1 MLPEAK
7 FDRIIDQREGGE
19 MRRVSPAAILKR
31 HWIPLV
37 FIVVICISSVIVMR
51 LHKVFASQDLNPHAG
66 AGIEI
71 VQFNPKSVAYEAF
84 GPPGTTADIN
94 YWDAEA
100 NVHQLTGVTLPWS
113 FTVVTVLPA
122 VQANMIVQGN
132 SGEIGCRIKIDDRL
146 LDERRASGFNA
157 QTFCLVKS
165 G

>member
-1 MLPEAK
+1 MKAIP
-7 FDRIIDQREGGE
+7 IGG
-19 MRRVSPAAILKR
+19 ILKR
-31 HWIPLV
+31 YWIPLV
-37 FIVVICISSVIVMR
+37 FIVVIFVSSVIVNR
-51 LHKVFASQDLNPHAG
+51 LHKVFASQELNPHAG

-71 VQFNPKSVAYEAF
+71 VQFNPKYVAYEAF
-84 GPPGTTADIN
+84 GPPGTRADIN

-100 NVHQLTGVTLPWS
+100 NVHQINDVPLPWS
-113 FTVVTVLPA
+113 YTVVTVLPA

-146 LDERRASGFNA
+146 LDERRATGINA

>member
-1 MLPEAK
+1 
-7 FDRIIDQREGGE
+7 
-19 MRRVSPAAILKR
+19 MRKVSAAAILKR

-37 FIVVICISSVIVMR
+37 FVVVIFISSVIVTR
-51 LHKVFASQDLNPHAG
+51 LHYVFASQELNPHAG

-71 VQFNPKSVAYEAF
+71 VQFNPKYVAYEAF

-100 NVHQLTGVTLPWS
+100 NVHQLVGVPLPWS
-113 FTVVTVLPA
+113 YTVVTVLPA

-132 SGEIGCRIKIDDRL
+132 TGEIGCRIKIDDRL
-146 LDERRASGFNA
+146 LDERRASGINA

>member
-1 MLPEAK
+1 MTK
-7 FDRIIDQREGGE
+7 F
-19 MRRVSPAAILKR
+19 SPTGILKR

-37 FIVVICISSVIVMR
+37 FIVVIFISSVVVNR
-51 LHKVFASQDLNPHAG
+51 LHGVFASHELNPHAG

-71 VQFNPKSVAYEAF
+71 VQFNPKYVAYEAF

-100 NVHQLTGVTLPWS
+100 NVHQLTNVPLPWTY
-113 FTVVTVLPA
+113 TVVTVLPA

-132 SGEIGCRIKIDDRL
+132 TGEIGCRIRIDDRL
-146 LDERRASGFNA
+146 LDERRATGINA

>member
-1 MLPEAK
+1 MGK
-7 FDRIIDQREGGE
+7 
-19 MRRVSPAAILKR
+19 VSVAGILKR

-37 FIVVICISSVIVMR
+37 FIVVIAISSVIVSR
-51 LHKVFASQDLNPHAG
+51 LHKVFASEDLNPHAG
-66 AGIEI
+66 TGIEI

-100 NVHQLTGVTLPWS
+100 NVHQLVDVPLPWTY
-113 FTVVTVLPA
+113 TVVTVLPA
-122 VQANMIVQGN
+122 VMANMIVQGN
-132 SGEIGCRIKIDDRL
+132 TGEIGCRIKIDDRL
-146 LDERRASGFNA
+146 LDERRATGLNA

>member
-1 MLPEAK
+1 MPTNPLT
-7 FDRIIDQREGGE
+7 RT
-19 MRRVSPAAILKR
+19 LKR
-31 HWIPLV
+31 VPATLAKLWIPLV
-37 FIVVICISSVIVMR
+37 FVVLLSVSGVVVMR
-51 LHKVFASQDLNPHAG
+51 LHKIFASQDLNPNAG

-100 NVHQLTGVTLPWS
+100 NVHQLNGVPLPWS
-113 FTVVTVLPA
+113 YTVVTVLPA
-122 VQANMIVQGN
+122 VQANMVVQGD
-132 SGEIGCRIKIDDRL
+132 GDQIGCRIKIDDRL
-146 LDERRASGFNA
+146 LDERRAIGTNA

>member
-1 MLPEAK
+1 
-7 FDRIIDQREGGE
+7 
-19 MRRVSPAAILKR
+19 MRKVSVAGALKR
-31 HWIPLV
+31 HWIPVV
-37 FIVVICISSVIVMR
+37 FIIVIAISSVVVTR

-71 VQFNPKSVAYEAF
+71 VQFNPKYVAYEAF

-100 NVHQLTGVTLPWS
+100 NVHQLNNVPLPWS

-122 VQANMIVQGN
+122 VMANMVVQGN
-132 SGEIGCRIKIDDRL
+132 TNEIGCRIKIDDRL
-146 LDERRASGFNA
+146 RDERRSTGLNA

>member
-1 MLPEAK
+1 
-7 FDRIIDQREGGE
+7 
-19 MRRVSPAAILKR
+19 MRKVSPAALLKR

-37 FIVVICISSVIVMR
+37 FIVVIFISTVIVSR
-51 LHKVFASQDLNPHAG
+51 LHGVFASQDLNPHAG

-71 VQFNPKSVAYEAF
+71 VQFNPKYVAYEAF

-100 NVHQLTGVTLPWS
+100 NVHQLNNVPLPWS
-113 FTVVTVLPA
+113 YTVVTVLPA
-122 VQANMIVQGN
+122 VMANMVVQGN
-132 SGEIGCRIKIDDRL
+132 TNEIGCRIKIDDRL
-146 LDERRASGFNA
+146 RDERRSTGLNA